1 MSCELIQISVS
12 LLKDVKLEQ
21 ARGDHFTFREQSGLL
36 FCTLII
42 SLPNFILLYDAES
55 VHFSLRSFL
64 FLLHLEAGD
73 PDRSFF
79 IRVALAKPE
88 DVLLK
93 DKILRAEHL
102 PLQVCSEFLWL
113 RDARLVLELEEHEVR
128 ANGVLLR
135 RHDVP
140 HLAAL
145 DDDFQVPVVRLLLR
159 RGHGEKLVLVMRLH
173 DL

>member
-1 MSCELIQISVS
+1 MTFKLIQVPIS
-12 LLKDVKLEQ
+12 LLEDVKFEE
-21 ARGDHFTFREQSGLL
+21 ACGDHITVRKQSGLL
-36 FCTLII
+36 FRTLIV

-79 IRVALAKPE
+79 IWVALAKPE
-88 DVLLK
+88 DFLLK
-93 DKILRAEHL
+93 DKILRAVHL

-113 RDARLVLELEEHEVR
+113 CDARLVLELEEHEVR
-128 ANGVLLR
+128 ADGVLLR
-135 RHDVP
+135 CHDVS

-145 DDDFQVPVVRLLLR
+145 DDDFQVPVVRLLL
-159 RGHGEKLVLVMRLH
+159 GWGDGEKLVLVMRLH